1 VSVED
6 RRRGERVKRLPREV
20 REKQILDAAVEVFS
34 EHGYHNA
41 SMDEVSEVAGVSKPM
56 IYAYLGSKEDL
67 FAACMRREANRL
79 MAAIVG
85 GVAADLAPDMQ
96 LWMGLRSFF
105 EFVAEHKPSWRVLH
119 RQAISQ
125 GGPFSEELLAMR
137 ARAISLVDALLVR
150 ATTSLGMDEH
160 TTKSTEAMAAALVGA
175 GESLADW
182 WLDHPAAPTRVVASW
197 LMNLVWMGFGDLV
210 EGRAWTP
217 SAPLDTA
224 TP

>member
-1 VSVED
+1 VVVSVAD
-6 RRRGERVKRLPREV
+6 RRVKRLPREV
-20 REKQILDAAVEVFS
+20 REKQILDAAVQVFS

-67 FAACMRREANRL
+67 FAACIRREANLL
-79 MAAIVG
+79 MEAIVG
-85 GVAADLAPDMQ
+85 GVSGDLAPDMQ
-96 LWMGLRSFF
+96 LWMGLKSFF
-105 EFVAEHKPSWRVLH
+105 EFVAENKRSWRVLH

-137 ARAISLVDALLVR
+137 SRAINLVDALLVR
-150 ATTSLGMDEH
+150 VATRQGMDDH
-160 TTKSTEAMAAALVGA
+160 ATNSTEAMAAALVGA

-182 WLDHPAAPTRVVASW
+182 WLDHPAVPTRVVASW

-210 EGRAWTP
+210 EGNVWLPTD
-217 SAPLDTA
+217 SAR
-224 TP
+224 